1 MAVFQFIPAIR
12 RVRSHISLPVL
23 GTMTNLTPMF
33 TPQRK
38 MILHRLNGYM
48 TLILLIPGTIA
59 GGIVGRR
66 AFGGSPSTQS
76 AYYTATFLTVGAALT
91 GYSKV
96 RETRK
101 HRKWMLSKETY
112 RLSPELY

>member
-1 MAVFQFIPAIR
+1 
-12 RVRSHISLPVL
+12 
-23 GTMTNLTPMF
+23 
-33 TPQRK
+33 